1 MQNLDGGRK
10 LKSAFKKGIFV
21 ILFLA
26 VSCIQSVIIN
36 QASWATGGKCVIT
49 QNILQCG
56 VKSGVTSSTS
66 VNSGKSKRASSTGSS
81 VPPCK
86 WTVLTSVEVS
96 IFQLTPNP
104 SNEPGQWES
113 IYCSS
118 QSDYPKFGSNV
129 ITVTYR
135 NSIFVWVVNS
145 SLTSSSGG
153 ISPVTIA
160 KEAENEIRIP
170 SPAIILNPS
179 KFGVVNLPEW
189 LSILPQIWHEYSVT
203 ASVDSVSATAI
214 AMPSYVTWNTGDGN
228 VVTCYGP
235 GVAYNTLIPA
245 ISQSTYC
252 SHVFTDSSYLQQT
265 TNGALFIPSFEITA
279 TITWNV
285 SWYSSGNIASGTLG
299 TITTSSSSM
308 LPVVQIESA
317 YLSS

>member
-1 MQNLDGGRK
+1 MTIKILRTTKAYILVAIVGCCLSVLIPIKAYADEFACV
-10 LKSAFKKGIFV
+10 KSVDYLTCSVANKSHNGSVTHSPSSTKSVSKGI
-21 ILFLA
+21 
-26 VSCIQSVIIN
+26 
-36 QASWATGGKCVIT
+36 AT
-49 QNILQCG
+49 
-56 VKSGVTSSTS
+56 
-66 VNSGKSKRASSTGSS
+66 
-81 VPPCK
+81 PPCK